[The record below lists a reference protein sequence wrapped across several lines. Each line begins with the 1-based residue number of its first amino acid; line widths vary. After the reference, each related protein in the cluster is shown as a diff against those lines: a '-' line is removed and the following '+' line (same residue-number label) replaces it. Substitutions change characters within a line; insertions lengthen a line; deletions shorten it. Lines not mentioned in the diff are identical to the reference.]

1 MLHARVVVER
11 LSRAFNQT
19 RIFPAFFLP
28 NCVRERKNIHGTA
41 KRRTRKR
48 SLAKT
53 CVCSLHWHCKTPNKS
68 LVRNG
73 FHPSRRSSFRRISH
87 SDLCLSYFSGKWEES
102 LFYYLVS
109 TFCEGHQ
116 PRSTHT
122 TKLTLHVMCTNN
134 CTITFC
140 CCCCG
145 VFLFFFF
152 FLCFLV
158 FFFSPCTPC
167 IDVCQCVGVSWLF
180 LFLFL
185 FFVLVFL
192 LSSFYLFGGARPPV
206 DDGSGG
212 GGGNWSWGDAFAG
225 KLRLVTNK

>member
-1 MLHARVVVER
+1 MALQNAEQERDHLQRRACARC
-11 LSRAFNQT
+11 
-19 RIFPAFFLP
+19 I
-28 NCVRERKNIHGTA
+28 GTA
-41 KRRTRKR
+41 KRRTRVWCEMVFILQDDPHFVEFLTR
-48 SLAKT
+48 T
-53 CVCSLHWHCKTPNKS
+53 CVCLIF
-68 LVRNG
+68 LANG
-73 FHPSRRSSFRRISH
+73 Q
-87 SDLCLSYFSGKWEES
+87 S

-212 GGGNWSWGDAFAG
+212 GGGNWS
-225 KLRLVTNK
+225 